1 MGAGAIIVAAGSGER
16 LGANLPKALVQAAG
30 RPLVAWCAIAL
41 SAARGVDALVIVSPP
56 GEEKAIAAAIGDM
69 VHVHA
74 IVPGGATRQ
83 RSVAAGIA
91 ALPTDVDAILVHDAA
106 RPLVTPAIAERVL
119 AQLAFHDGAIAA
131 APVTDTL
138 KREGADGM
146 IDRTIDR
153 VGLWRAQTPQA
164 FRADVIR
171 RIFDEADPIELDTAT
186 DCAGMAERRGV
197 MVALVN
203 PHSPNTKVTVPAD
216 LALVEVLLAG
226 SRIA

>member
-16 LGANLPKALVQAAG
+16 LGASLPKAMVRVAG

-56 GEEKAIAAAIGDM
+56 GEEKAIAAAIGD
-69 VHVHA
+69 VVRVHA

-106 RPLVTPAIAERVL
+106 RPLVTPAMVECVL
-119 AQLAFHDGAIAA
+119 AELAVHDGAIAA
-131 APVTDTL
+131 APVADTL
-138 KREGADGM
+138 KREGAGGM
-146 IDRTIDR
+146 IAETIDR
-153 VGLWRAQTPQA
+153 VGLWGAQTPQA
-164 FRADVIR
+164 FRAEVIR
-171 RIFDEADPIELDTAT
+171 RMFAEADLMELDTAT

-197 MVALVN
+197 RVALVN
-203 PHSPNTKVTVPAD
+203 PQSPNPKVTVAAD
-216 LALVEVLLAG
+216 LALVEALLG
-226 SRIA
+226 GLRIA